1 MKKKDSTFNLWEYTY
16 YRVTI
21 LYSKAEK
28 SAGFKANMDTGA
40 SVVSTCISLNFMTI
54 LLFILAVVLRENFTV
69 FTENIWFQFFIGG
82 QFILILLLALY
93 ILEKKRHKIIF
104 RRYSK
109 ETEMQKKIRGWMA
122 ITYIVLSIIIFVISI
137 PIGRKYVLGI

>member
-1 MKKKDSTFNLWEYTY
+1 MKKKDNTFNLWEYTY

-40 SVVSTCISLNFMTI
+40 SVVTTCIFFNLESMMFLILPLIFGNDLIELIDNFFFICFHI
-54 LLFILAVVLRENFTV
+54 LLYI
-69 FTENIWFQFFIGG
+69 I
-82 QFILILLLALY
+82 ILLLSLY

-104 RRYSK
+104 KQYSEDTLRQRK
-109 ETEMQKKIRGWMA
+109 FRGWVV
-122 ITYIVLSIIIFVISI
+122 ITYIVFSIIIIGISI
-137 PIGRKYVLGI
+137 SIGKDILNV